1 MTRLLASSASNLW
14 YRGQKENPGRASLP
28 SKWEACVLRL
38 ETGPCSQ
45 QLEESRAATKTQ
57 SSHTHTHKTQSGTL
71 VSAIFK
77 NGKKENPGN
86 LWLCHFLVLRSPS
99 SLPSLHLFAD
109 FFCLFYTWCLG
120 FLVILG
126 KKNKKSYVYSNFLE
140 TRILSWVLGC
150 FFCHFSWL

>member
-1 MTRLLASSASNLW
+1 M
-14 YRGQKENPGRASLP
+14 
-28 SKWEACVLRL
+28 LRL

-109 FFCLFYTWCLG
+109 LFVLYMMSGVFSYTWQEEQEIVCLFQFPGDKNSLMG
-120 FLVILG
+120 FGV
-126 KKNKKSYVYSNFLE
+126 
-140 TRILSWVLGC
+140 
-150 FFCHFSWL
+150 FFFVTSPGFNLHFPNA